1 MEMPTSAAERKAL
14 GNGKNWGQKLFEN
27 CTNHFE
33 FFVRPVFC
41 GCKVINFDTMQS
53 VWQRRGDAIASGKKI
68 TLLTQHQIRALL
80 AIHEAGNIQK
90 AAVTIRTSQSAL
102 SRLLRQLEENLG
114 TPLFHRTGRGV
125 IPTDAG
131 AWVVEYCLE
140 SVRRFDKLKQDLEL
154 MGASLRGSVSIAM
167 PTSVARMLI
176 VPFIKKFNG
185 VAPQAGLRVYEG
197 FTGNISHDLSHGR
210 IDIGVIYADSSI
222 GRANSE
228 RIVIDDLFFV
238 TSAGSKKIR
247 GESVKFDQIRTEPL
261 LLPSRTPGIRGL
273 VDREFARL
281 GVTPNIAME
290 LDATVAILDLVA
302 EGNGATLCSYSMVK
316 REVLE
321 GYLTASRVVSPS
333 FSREIW
339 VVTAKDKPMTSAAK
353 VAAQLLRQML
363 LEAAQAAKW
372 RAI

>member
-1 MEMPTSAAERKAL
+1 
-14 GNGKNWGQKLFEN
+14 
-27 CTNHFE
+27 
-33 FFVRPVFC
+33 
-41 GCKVINFDTMQS
+41 MQS

-140 SVRRFDKLKQDLEL
+140 SVGRFDKLKQDLEL